1 MNTHTYFKSP
11 EGEKAIMTFYDSM
24 LAQWPVPYETHQ
36 IDTGLGPT
44 FVIAS
49 GEKTAPPLM
58 LLHGSTSNSLTW
70 AGDVAAYSR
79 YYRVYAVDTPG
90 EPGKS
95 PPQSKTIYQHHS
107 QARWCL

>member
-49 GEKTAPPLM
+49 GEKTAPPTHAVARLNLQLADVGRGCSRVQP
-58 LLHGSTSNSLTW
+58 LLSSLRGRH
-70 AGDVAAYSR
+70 AGRAGQKR
-79 YYRVYAVDTPG
+79 
-90 EPGKS
+90 
-95 PPQSKTIYQHHS
+95 PPK
-107 QARWCL
+107 